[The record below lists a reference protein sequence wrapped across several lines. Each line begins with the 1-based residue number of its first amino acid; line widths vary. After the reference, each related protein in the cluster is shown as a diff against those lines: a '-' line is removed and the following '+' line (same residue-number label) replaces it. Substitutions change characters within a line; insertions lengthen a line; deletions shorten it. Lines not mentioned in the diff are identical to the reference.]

1 MIKKRDFDDKLNNL
15 NANVTSNKTKHV
27 LVENEL
33 NELSKNIEAIS
44 TKGLIKDLI
53 NKCNILIGAK
63 YFSLVI
69 FQNYLVFVPD
79 KKYIKY
85 FDGTNQIQLWKSN
98 GMSKE
103 SIENITKSKSIFAP
117 TLVNHY
123 ILPDINFNG
132 HC

>member
-85 FDGTNQIQLWKSN
+85 FDGTNQI
-98 GMSKE
+98 
-103 SIENITKSKSIFAP
+103 
-117 TLVNHY
+117 
-123 ILPDINFNG
+123 
-132 HC
+132 

>member
-98 GMSKE
+98 GMSRE